1 MKAVAPSYEG
11 FPIFSFNNFSTIGDS
26 NYRPVISPD
35 MVEKYQDNLTW
46 TKGRH
51 TLVFGADM
59 QFYQIFREAASF
71 APHGQIYFNGQYSSL
86 FSATPDSSSVSD
98 LADFLLGY
106 PNNAARTI
114 KYQDTN
120 QRGGGF
126 WNWYAQDDFKVSPN
140 LTVNAGIRWEYRRW
154 ATDKMGNY
162 VTFVPTAPAFS
173 GIGNGVL
180 VTALPNGPND
190 ALCTSAAY
198 SYLHRDGDL
207 AAPCLIATTAQRSQL
222 GFTGR
227 TAQTLI
233 FPDKKQFAPRL
244 GIAWRPTGSDR
255 WVVRTGYG
263 IFYDTPNFNNQHFVN
278 NNPVFSPSQ
287 IFNTAALQVP
297 TATTANIFSSA
308 AGIPTLAEQYISLYV
323 SPNYK
328 APYVQQWSFG
338 IESQITQ
345 NWAVEIDYIGTKGT
359 HLGTLHLFANQA
371 APGPG
376 PIQTRRPYLDFN
388 QMLFTSP
395 DSNSSYNSLQTKI
408 TKRFSNGMSLLV
420 SHTFAKSIDD
430 NEGDEGFG
438 GGQGNGNPQDDNRRW
453 LDRARAVND
462 ARNRLVISYIWELP
476 VGKGRKLMDTGG
488 VANAILGGWQAS
500 GITQFQSGFPFTVRS
515 KDYSN
520 SGSNNPRPDRTCFG
534 NGPKTINEWFDTS
547 CFTVT
552 ALQADQLAG
561 NFRFGNSG
569 RNVLSGPGLNNWDF
583 KLMKRFQITE
593 RFNTEFRFE
602 LYNMWNHADF
612 GYPGT
617 RVETP
622 STYGKLGL
630 PPIILA
636 KPPSRSNSSHT
647 PTPADSTRIST
658 SSASI

>member
-1 MKAVAPSYEG
+1 
-11 FPIFSFNNFSTIGDS
+11 
-26 NYRPVISPD
+26 
-35 MVEKYQDNLTW
+35 
-46 TKGRH
+46 
-51 TLVFGADM
+51 
-59 QFYQIFREAASF
+59 
-71 APHGQIYFNGQYSSL
+71 
-86 FSATPDSSSVSD
+86 
-98 LADFLLGY
+98 
-106 PNNAARTI
+106 
-114 KYQDTN
+114 
-120 QRGGGF
+120 
-126 WNWYAQDDFKVSPN
+126 
-140 LTVNAGIRWEYRRW
+140 
-154 ATDKMGNY
+154 
-162 VTFVPTAPAFS
+162 
-173 GIGNGVL
+173 
-180 VTALPNGPND
+180 
-190 ALCTSAAY
+190 
-198 SYLHRDGDL
+198 LHRDGAL

-227 TAQTLI
+227 TTQTLI

-420 SHTFAKSIDD
+420 SHHFAKSIDD

-476 VGKGRKLMDTGG
+476 VGKGRKLMDTG
-488 VANAILGGWQAS
+488 
-500 GITQFQSGFPFTVRS
+500 
-515 KDYSN
+515 
-520 SGSNNPRPDRTCFG
+520 
-534 NGPKTINEWFDTS
+534 
-547 CFTVT
+547 
-552 ALQADQLAG
+552 
-561 NFRFGNSG
+561 
-569 RNVLSGPGLNNWDF
+569 
-583 KLMKRFQITE
+583 
-593 RFNTEFRFE
+593 
-602 LYNMWNHADF
+602 
-612 GYPGT
+612 
-617 RVETP
+617 
-622 STYGKLGL
+622 
-630 PPIILA
+630 
-636 KPPSRSNSSHT
+636 
-647 PTPADSTRIST
+647 
-658 SSASI
+658 